1 MAIQNRIIKSCM
13 NSFLS
18 DYRIEEK
25 DESVQFEHFVNFCIV
40 SKYQLDAYQD
50 DPLLYEAVHTGQGGD
65 FGIDGLLVLVND
77 NIVTNKEQFEGI
89 VGNGKFNVK
98 IVFVQSKTSSTFDS
112 GDMLKMG
119 NGITRFFDV
128 KPINGNPK
136 ITKAKV
142 LMDTIF
148 EKADRF
154 EKNPECYI
162 YYVTTGKW
170 TNDENLV
177 QVQRKIIKDI
187 EILNITSRV
196 DLIPVDADKLHSF
209 YREVTL
215 SIVKNVPME
224 KTVAFPAISGVK
236 EAYLGLLS
244 IKDLLNLICDDDGVL
259 QNALFY
265 ENVRGFLGY
274 NPVNEEIWR
283 TLVDGKK
290 SVHFPI
296 LNNGITIVARTMN
309 RVGDNF
315 TISDFQVVNGCQT
328 CNVIYSS
335 RNDIKNAKN
344 IFCSI
349 KLISTDDPEFI
360 IDIIKSTNKQTQV
373 LDEAFESLKDFH
385 KKLQAY
391 YETYDAPQRLYY
403 ERRSRE
409 FNTQEEINRKRIVT
423 LTMQI
428 KSYLSMFLLEPQST
442 HRYYGELLSSYR
454 KKLFVDS
461 DKLILYYT
469 AAWCLYR
476 TNEVIFSDRK
486 YSSIKKFS
494 YHIIMLVALL
504 AAKRPNNFRP
514 NSGDA
519 EKYCNKVLDV
529 VNDDAKFTK
538 VLAQAAGIIAST
550 LSSMG
555 VHKSSSKQ
563 NEQLTR
569 QRDFTIALMRN
580 AGYKV
585 EGH

>member
-1 MAIQNRIIKSCM
+1 
-13 NSFLS
+13 
-18 DYRIEEK
+18 
-25 DESVQFEHFVNFCIV
+25 
-40 SKYQLDAYQD
+40 
-50 DPLLYEAVHTGQGGD
+50 
-65 FGIDGLLVLVND
+65 
-77 NIVTNKEQFEGI
+77 
-89 VGNGKFNVK
+89 
-98 IVFVQSKTSSTFDS
+98 
-112 GDMLKMG
+112 
-119 NGITRFFDV
+119 
-128 KPINGNPK
+128 
-136 ITKAKV
+136 
-142 LMDTIF
+142 MDTIF

-170 TNDENLV
+170 INDENLV
-177 QVQRKIIKDI
+177 QVQQKIIKDI
-187 EILNITSRV
+187 ENLNITSRV

-209 YREVTL
+209 YREVTQ

-224 KTVAFPAISGVK
+224 KTVAFPVISGVK

-274 NPVNEEIWR
+274 NPVNEEIRR

-335 RNDIKNAKN
+335 RNDIKNEKN

-349 KLISTDDPEFI
+349 KLISTDDPELI

-504 AAKRPNNFRP
+504 AAKRSNNFRP
-514 NSGDA
+514 NSGNA

-538 VLAQAAGIIAST
+538 VLDQAAGIIAST